1 MDNGVKLV
9 KTVHNE
15 GEFVVSRASAYH
27 AGFNFGFNIAEAV
40 NFALRDWLSI
50 GNTCGFCTCV
60 NDSVA
65 INMRMIYMNLGLK
78 VEDYIKDEDPLLLS
92 SQTTTAPLFKIE
104 KVLDRKLSGEKP
116 DIKIHQPV
124 NPTPVTTPSQLAICR
139 KNPEVTMIADSQ
151 ANMKEKVY

>member
-15 GEFVVSRASAYH
+15 GEFVVSRAQAYH

-78 VEDYIKDEDPLLLS
+78 IEDYIKDEDPLPS
-92 SQTTTAPLFKIE
+92 SQTTSIQLFKIE
-104 KVLDRKLSGEKP
+104 KVTDRRKLSSEST
-116 DIKIHQPV
+116 IQ
-124 NPTPVTTPSQLAICR
+124 AI
-139 KNPEVTMIADSQ
+139 S
-151 ANMKEKVY
+151 